1 MVSQPGNMKM
11 KSRLARAKT
20 VHTVSITTGGHGQP
34 SLGSQTGSP
43 GTVVAC
49 GTAPASVPG
58 SPGDELIAL
67 TPYGLDQVEAELGAD
82 PPDAHV
88 HHVGARVEVV
98 APDGGEQAALGH
110 RLPGVLGELAQQQ
123 ELQPGQRHRP
133 VPDVRDELADVERGA
148 ARAH

>member
-11 KSRLARAKT
+11 KSRLARAKS
-20 VHTVSITTGGHGQP
+20 VHTTSITPGGHGQP
-34 SLGSQTGSP
+34 SLGSQPGKR
-43 GTVVAC
+43 GTVVAR

-82 PPDAHV
+82 PPYAHV

-98 APDGGEQAALGH
+98 APDGGEPAGLGA
-110 RLPGVLGELAQQQ
+110 RLPGVLGEFAQEQ
-123 ELQPGQRHRP
+123 ELQPGQRHRSL
-133 VPDVRDELADVERGA
+133 PDVRDE
-148 ARAH
+148 